1 LTKKAGREGR
11 HKKLGGLNVMGLLAG
26 AFTVLLALGLPIGTV
41 LASASL
47 LFIYSDPMLTEATV
61 FRSFFNFVSKY
72 TLMAVPFF
80 IYAGFLMERTG
91 LISKLFRFADA
102 IVGWMPGGFGYATLI
117 AAVIFGAI
125 SGSSTAMAAA
135 MGVIA
140 YPEMRSRGYPAWLA
154 AGVIAS
160 GGGIAIL
167 IPPSITLILYGVMTE
182 TSIVELFFAGV
193 VPGFLLAVGNALAL
207 VFFAWYLKLPAG
219 EFSWDAL
226 WDSAKE
232 AWPALLMPVIILGGL
247 YGGVFTPTEAGA
259 ASCGYAL
266 IYGALIKR
274 GEFLRD
280 LMAVTQRSLN
290 LTAVII
296 FLLGCVGV
304 FQFLLANQGWAQHL
318 TQWAGGLALSPMGFL
333 VILLPILLF
342 LSMFLS
348 GIAIVVLTVPLF
360 FPIAT
365 QLGID
370 PIHLAI
376 LVALAMEMGV
386 IIPPVGLNLFAVA
399 GTTRVPLHEVIRGSS
414 PFLLTDGMVLLLV
427 LAFPILALWLPQM
440 LVVPVFAR

>member
-1 LTKKAGREGR
+1 
-11 HKKLGGLNVMGLLAG
+11 MGLLAG
-26 AFTVLLALGLPIGTV
+26 TFTVLLALGLPIGIT
-41 LASASL
+41 LAGASL
-47 LFIYSDPMLTEATV
+47 IFIHYDPMLTEATV

-91 LISKLFRFADA
+91 LIGKLFRFADA
-102 IVGWMPGGFGYATLI
+102 LVGWVPGGFGYATLV
-117 AAVIFGAI
+117 AAIIFGAI

-140 YPEMRSRGYPAWLA
+140 YPELRSRGYPAWLA
-154 AGVIAS
+154 AGLIAS

-167 IPPSITLILYGVMTE
+167 IPPSILLILYGVMTE
-182 TSIVELFFAGV
+182 TSIVSLFFAGV
-193 VPGFLLAVGNALAL
+193 IPGLLLAVGNAAAIL
-207 VFFAWYLKLPAG
+207 FFAWYLKLPAG
-219 EFSWDAL
+219 QFSWGELGA
-226 WDSAKE
+226 ATKT

-266 IYGALIKR
+266 IYGAIVR
-274 GEFLRD
+274 RRAFIGD
-280 LMAVTQRSLN
+280 LLSVTQRSLN

-318 TQWAGGLALSPMGFL
+318 TQWAGGMALSPLGFL
-333 VILLPILLF
+333 AILLPILLF

-399 GTTRVPLHEVIRGSS
+399 GTTRVPLHEVIRGST
-414 PFLLTDGMVLLLV
+414 PFLVMDGVVLLMV
-427 LAFPILALWLPQM
+427 LAFPILALWLPQL
-440 LVVPVFAR
+440 LVVSVFPQ

>member
-1 LTKKAGREGR
+1 
-11 HKKLGGLNVMGLLAG
+11 MGLLAG
-26 AFTVLLALGLPIGTV
+26 TFTVLLALGLPIGIT
-41 LASASL
+41 LAGASL
-47 LFIYSDPMLTEATV
+47 IFIHYDPMLTEATV

-91 LISKLFRFADA
+91 LIGKLFRFADA
-102 IVGWMPGGFGYATLI
+102 LVGWVPGGFGYATLV
-117 AAVIFGAI
+117 AAIIFGAI

-140 YPEMRSRGYPAWLA
+140 YPELRSRGYPAWLA
-154 AGVIAS
+154 AGLIAS

-167 IPPSITLILYGVMTE
+167 IPPSILLILYGVMTE
-182 TSIVELFFAGV
+182 TSIVSLFFAGV
-193 VPGFLLAVGNALAL
+193 IPGLLLAVGNAAAIL
-207 VFFAWYLKLPAG
+207 FFAWYLKLPAG
-219 EFSWDAL
+219 QFSWGELGA
-226 WDSAKE
+226 ATKT

-266 IYGALIKR
+266 IYGAIVR
-274 GEFLRD
+274 RRAFIAD
-280 LMAVTQRSLN
+280 LLSVTQRSLN

-318 TQWAGGLALSPMGFL
+318 TQWAGGMALSPLGFL
-333 VILLPILLF
+333 ALLLPILLF

-360 FPIAT
+360 FPIAS

-399 GTTRVPLHEVIRGSS
+399 GTTRVPLHEVIRGST
-414 PFLLTDGMVLLLV
+414 PFLVMDGVVLLLV
-427 LAFPILALWLPQM
+427 LAFPILALWLPQL
-440 LVVPVFAR
+440 LVVSVFPQ